1 MKLKNRRRERVDVI
15 ANILIFFFAI
25 LSLFPLYWL
34 LTSSFK
40 SSSAIYKMPPDW
52 IPKSWALTNY
62 QALFKNQPALRWM
75 FNSFAVSILST
86 CLTVFFS
93 ALAAY
98 AFAKLRFR
106 YKNII
111 YALFL
116 SSLLVPKEIF
126 VVPLFKIIMAFNWV
140 DKYAAMIF
148 PGIANAFGV
157 FMLRGFF
164 ETIPDGIRESG
175 KLDGANELQIF
186 FRLCLPIAKP
196 GIGALFILNFVNVW
210 NDYLW
215 QMLVANNKNQLTLMV
230 GTATLMT
237 ELNPNFGYKMAGAAV
252 AAVPMLIIFLCFQRY
267 FTKGITIGAVK
278 E

>member
-1 MKLKNRRRERVDVI
+1 MKLKNRRRETIDVI
-15 ANILIFFFAI
+15 ANILIIFFAI

-34 LTSSFK
+34 VTSSFK
-40 SSSAIYKMPPDW
+40 SSSAIYKMPPAW
-52 IPKSWALTNY
+52 IPQSWSLMNY

-75 FNSFAVSILST
+75 FNSFAVSMIST
-86 CLTVFFS
+86 FLTVIFS

-98 AFAKLRFR
+98 AFAKLKFR
-106 YKNII
+106 YKKAI

-126 VVPLFKIIMAFNWV
+126 VVPLFKIIMALDWV
-140 DKYAAMIF
+140 DKYQAMIF
-148 PGIANAFGV
+148 PGIATAFGV

-164 ETIPDGIRESG
+164 ETIPDAIRESG
-175 KLDGANELQIF
+175 KLDGASELQIF
-186 FRLCLPIAKP
+186 YKLCLPIAKP

-237 ELNPNFGYKMAGAAV
+237 ELNPNFGYKMSGATV
-252 AAVPMLIIFLCFQRY
+252 AAIPMVIIFLCFQRY
-267 FTKGITIGAVK
+267 FTQGITIGAVK